1 MKLSSPRFA
10 VITLMCVLGLCVSG
24 RTRAQDVD
32 LALRTQRAVQLD
44 TPLNR
49 TQWLGA
55 HNAWNDSGA
64 LWANQRW
71 SEEHLLDA
79 GVRSFDLDLHR
90 NSRGQIKLCHEDCSA
105 FYAAED
111 DYENELAK
119 FARWLDAHP
128 GEILFIDLE
137 DKVNDGPGVMDPLR
151 RQFGSKLYV
160 PSDKPQGVWETPR
173 QMLSRGK
180 RVIVKSA
187 NQTYGGVLIWD
198 GRLFAVN
205 ASPGFN
211 YREVRYF
218 NTNKCTSD
226 GFTLDQ
232 NQFYGVYDSK
242 IIGSDTGSV
251 SEANMGALL
260 RCGVDFVDADRW
272 NDSMRA
278 AAVWTWAKGEPNN
291 ASDEDCTELN
301 ASGRWN
307 DLACSATRPFACQDA
322 KDPDRFVVT
331 SAQGSFQEGETRCN
345 AEYPG
350 THFSV
355 PQNAYQN
362 ARLTSAAQG
371 KSIWLNFTD
380 RVTEGDFQ
388 RPK

>member
-1 MKLSSPRFA
+1 
-10 VITLMCVLGLCVSG
+10 MCVLGLCVSG

-128 GEILFIDLE
+128 GEILFLDLE
-137 DKVNDGPGVMDPLR
+137 DKVNDGPGVMEPLR

-173 QMLSRGK
+173 QCS
-180 RVIVKSA
+180 
-187 NQTYGGVLIWD
+187 
-198 GRLFAVN
+198 
-205 ASPGFN
+205 
-211 YREVRYF
+211 
-218 NTNKCTSD
+218 
-226 GFTLDQ
+226 
-232 NQFYGVYDSK
+232 
-242 IIGSDTGSV
+242 
-251 SEANMGALL
+251 
-260 RCGVDFVDADRW
+260 
-272 NDSMRA
+272 A
-278 AAVWTWAKGEPNN
+278 AA
-291 ASDEDCTELN
+291 
-301 ASGRWN
+301 
-307 DLACSATRPFACQDA
+307 SA
-322 KDPDRFVVT
+322 
-331 SAQGSFQEGETRCN
+331 
-345 AEYPG
+345 
-350 THFSV
+350 
-355 PQNAYQN
+355 
-362 ARLTSAAQG
+362 
-371 KSIWLNFTD
+371 
-380 RVTEGDFQ
+380 
-388 RPK
+388 